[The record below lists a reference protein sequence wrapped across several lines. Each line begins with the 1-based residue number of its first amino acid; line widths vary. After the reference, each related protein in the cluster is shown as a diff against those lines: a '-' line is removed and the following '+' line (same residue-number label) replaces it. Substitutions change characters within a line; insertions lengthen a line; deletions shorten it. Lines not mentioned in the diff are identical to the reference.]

1 MNDSIKNKELIQKF
15 YTSFSNGNIKDMTDC
30 YHKDI
35 TFQDPVFG
43 KLKGQR
49 AIKMWEMLLSQ
60 KKDSTKVTFSDI
72 KVDTKNGKANWVAE
86 YLYSETNR
94 KVVNKVSAAF
104 TFKEGKIATHTD
116 SFDLW
121 KWTKQ
126 AMGPVGYLIG
136 WTPFMKNKIQKA
148 ANHNLDTFIKSN

>member
-1 MNDSIKNKELIQKF
+1 M
-15 YTSFSNGNIKDMTDC
+15 GNAT
-30 YHKDI
+30 
-35 TFQDPVFG
+35 
-43 KLKGQR
+43 L
-49 AIKMWEMLLSQ
+49 Q

-72 KVDTKNGKANWVAE
+72 KVDSKNGKANWVAE

-126 AMGPVGYLIG
+126 AMGLVGYLIG